1 MLQIHLIKLK
11 KKWDQKHIET
21 HNLLSSNLR
30 KYLNFKFNYFVKFE
44 RTAQMGKYFWLLKMK
59 D

>member
-44 RTAQMGKYFWLLKMK
+44 RTAQMGKYFWLLK
-59 D
+59 